1 MKACPAGPEECRWA
15 EECWRG
21 TKSGPG
27 LGKWVSGV
35 EMQGE
40 PRERFPQGPKGRD
53 GEIRA
58 DKRALG

>member
-1 MKACPAGPEECRWA
+1 MLLLPSPG
-15 EECWRG
+15 WRG
-21 TKSGPG
+21 TKSGTG
-27 LGKWVSGV
+27 LDKWVSGV

-40 PRERFPQGPKGRD
+40 PRERFPQGPKGQD